1 MQISTRVK
9 LGRWM
14 IAGAMAIGA
23 LVATA
28 HEAQARKGMSLF
40 LTNSLSGTCDVKAG
54 MWGYQSGGGGG
65 TLCEVWVTSGATA
78 FTPCPAAA
86 NQFDLMISTDWHN
99 PIGTLLRSTGGWGF
113 PATTNITY
121 DGTGP
126 AVSGCSGVNATATG
140 SSNN

>member
-1 MQISTRVK
+1 MKNTTRVK
-9 LGRWM
+9 LARWT
-14 IAGAMAIGA
+14 IAGALSAGA

-40 LTNSLSGTCDVKAG
+40 LTNSLSSTCNVKAG
-54 MWGYQSGGGGG
+54 MQGYQAGGGG
-65 TLCEVWVTSGATA
+65 TLCEVWVTTGATA

-86 NQFDLMISTDWHN
+86 NQFDLLISTDWHN

-113 PATTNITY
+113 PASTNITY

-126 AVSGCSGVNATATG
+126 AVSGCAGVTATATG